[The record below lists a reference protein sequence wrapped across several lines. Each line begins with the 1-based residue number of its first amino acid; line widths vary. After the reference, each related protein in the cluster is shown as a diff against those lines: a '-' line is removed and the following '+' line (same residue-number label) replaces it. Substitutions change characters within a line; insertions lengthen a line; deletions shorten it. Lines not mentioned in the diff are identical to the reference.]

1 MVFIKGGRNQFL
13 DWLGRRITSRALAD
27 LEISYMDFMDQYL
40 QSKDLLT
47 DSIYEADPEVFD
59 YVVVFLRKDD
69 EFYWLN
75 IQKNGHLVKVM
86 NAYFSYL
93 GLSIRLDG
101 ERITPQQKQA
111 FRRRQKEFIPAGRE
125 PDYSREPA
133 VMKEVVD
140 KKKVTQVQI
149 QKAATKEAISEDTAG
164 EAKRKF
170 SELISEKVLK
180 AAGEESGPA
189 AEDEEMSHAE
199 QETAAVQEEGVAPC
213 VEDFIPRSMQIHMGD
228 AMETGEACF
237 WEPNN
242 TDRVFHMNMG
252 IIGTMGTGKTQFT
265 KSLMT
270 QLALGREEN
279 FDGTKAPGILIFDY
293 KGDYNESKKDF
304 VEAAH
309 ARVLKPYHLPFN
321 PLALIETR
329 TFRPLLPT
337 HTANAFKDTIA
348 KVYHLGPK
356 QQSILFKCIMDAYK
370 MRGIL
375 PEKPATW
382 KKTPPTISLVNRLY
396 QQDDAIAKKDSLSAA
411 MEKLEMFEIFEK
423 DPSRTVSLFDMVE
436 GVVVVDLSGYDPD
449 IQSLI
454 VAITLNL
461 FYSQMVATG
470 SSSLK
475 DHYRQVTKL
484 ILVDEADNF
493 MSEDFPSLKKI
504 MKEGREFGV
513 GVVLA
518 TQSMKHFETAD
529 NSYEDYILTWVVHN
543 VSDLREKDVDFV
555 FRVPPKGS
563 REKEIYNAI
572 KKLEKFQSI
581 VKIGNEEPVRIRDRA
596 FWELYRDMKK

>member
-1 MVFIKGGRNQFL
+1 MTYDTDRRSGFREWI
-13 DWLGRRITSRALAD
+13 GRRISSRALLD
-27 LEISYMDFMDQYL
+27 LEMTYTDFADQYL
-40 QSKDLLT
+40 QTKDLLAG
-47 DSIYEADPEVFD
+47 SIYEAEPEVFD
-59 YVVVFLRKDD
+59 FVCGFLRDD
-69 EFYWLN
+69 RDFYWMN
-75 IQKNGHLVKVM
+75 VQKNGHLVKAL
-86 NAYFSYL
+86 NSYFRYL
-93 GLSIRLDG
+93 GLSLHLDG
-101 ERITPQQKQA
+101 EKITPQQKQE
-111 FRRRQKEFIPAGRE
+111 FRKRQKETAPASPAGE
-125 PDYSREPA
+125 KKTVNAFGFSVPSRKNPVLEEA
-133 VMKEVVD
+133 VD
-140 KKKVTQVQI
+140 HQRVTQVQAREE
-149 QKAATKEAISEDTAG
+149 KRPVPAEKE
-164 EAKRKF
+164 KN
-170 SELISEKVLK
+170 
-180 AAGEESGPA
+180 A
-189 AEDEEMSHAE
+189 AEDPASGADAEEIREAAAE
-199 QETAAVQEEGVAPC
+199 KAAEEIPVPE
-213 VEDFIPRSMQIHMGD
+213 VREDFVPRSMQICMGD
-228 AMETGEACF
+228 VLETGEAYY

-270 QLALGREEN
+270 QLALGGKDN
-279 FDGTKAPGILIFDY
+279 FDGTKAPGLLIFDY

-337 HTANAFKDTIA
+337 HTANAFKDTISR
-348 KVYHLGPK
+348 VYHLGPK

-382 KKTPPTISLVNRLY
+382 KKTPPTLSLVNRLY
-396 QQDDAIAKKDSLSAA
+396 QQDDTVTKKDSLSAA

-423 DPSRTVSLFDMVE
+423 DPSKTVSLFDMVE
-436 GVVVVDLSGYDPD
+436 GVVVIDLSGYDPD

-475 DHYRQVTKL
+475 EHFRQVTRL

-518 TQSMKHFETAD
+518 TQSMKHFETTD

-555 FRVPPKGS
+555 FRVPPKGN
-563 REKEIYNAI
+563 REKELYNTI

-581 VKIGNEEPVRIRDRA
+581 VKVGNEEPVRIRDRA
-596 FWELYRDMKK
+596 FWELYRDMKKQR

>member
-1 MVFIKGGRNQFL
+1 
-13 DWLGRRITSRALAD
+13 
-27 LEISYMDFMDQYL
+27 
-40 QSKDLLT
+40 
-47 DSIYEADPEVFD
+47 
-59 YVVVFLRKDD
+59 
-69 EFYWLN
+69 
-75 IQKNGHLVKVM
+75 
-86 NAYFSYL
+86 
-93 GLSIRLDG
+93 
-101 ERITPQQKQA
+101 
-111 FRRRQKEFIPAGRE
+111 
-125 PDYSREPA
+125 
-133 VMKEVVD
+133 
-140 KKKVTQVQI
+140 
-149 QKAATKEAISEDTAG
+149 
-164 EAKRKF
+164 
-170 SELISEKVLK
+170 
-180 AAGEESGPA
+180 
-189 AEDEEMSHAE
+189 
-199 QETAAVQEEGVAPC
+199 
-213 VEDFIPRSMQIHMGD
+213 
-228 AMETGEACF
+228 
-237 WEPNN
+237 
-242 TDRVFHMNMG
+242 
-252 IIGTMGTGKTQFT
+252 
-265 KSLMT
+265 
-270 QLALGREEN
+270 
-279 FDGTKAPGILIFDY
+279 
-293 KGDYNESKKDF
+293 
-304 VEAAH
+304 
-309 ARVLKPYHLPFN
+309 
-321 PLALIETR
+321 
-329 TFRPLLPT
+329 
-337 HTANAFKDTIA
+337 
-348 KVYHLGPK
+348 
-356 QQSILFKCIMDAYK
+356 MDAYK

>member
-1 MVFIKGGRNQFL
+1 MAFVTDRRNHFL

-27 LEISYMDFMDQYL
+27 LEISYMDLMDQYL

-47 DSIYEADPEVFD
+47 DSVYEADPEVFD
-59 YVVVFLRKDD
+59 YVADFLQKND

-93 GLSIRLDG
+93 GLSVHMEG
-101 ERITPQQKQA
+101 ERVTPQQKQA
-111 FRRRQKEFIPAGRE
+111 FRKRQKEQAAGSGRADLRPRQNPSVVRE
-125 PDYSREPA
+125 A
-133 VMKEVVD
+133 VD
-140 KKKVTQVQI
+140 KEEVTQAQM
-149 QKAATKEAISEDTAG
+149 QKASEEETGPAEPVREERQILSSVPGKKQETAG
-164 EAKRKF
+164 EERIP
-170 SELISEKVLK
+170 E
-180 AAGEESGPA
+180 A
-189 AEDEEMSHAE
+189 AEEKKSAAEEKAE
-199 QETAAVQEEGVAPC
+199 EVPVPSAR
-213 VEDFIPRSMQIHMGD
+213 EDFVPRSMQICMGD
-228 AMETGEACF
+228 VMETGEAYY

-270 QLALGREEN
+270 QLALGGKDN
-279 FDGTKAPGILIFDY
+279 FDGTKAPGLLIFDY

-337 HTANAFKDTIA
+337 HTANAFKDTISR
-348 KVYHLGPK
+348 VYHLGPK
-356 QQSILFKCIMDAYK
+356 QQSILFRCIMDAYK

-382 KKTPPTISLVNRLY
+382 KKTPPTLSLVNRLY
-396 QQDDAIAKKDSLSAA
+396 QQDDTVAKKDSLSAA

-423 DPSRTVSLFDMVE
+423 DPSKTVSLFDMVE
-436 GVVVVDLSGYDPD
+436 GVVVIDLSGYDPD

-475 DHYRQVTKL
+475 EHFRQVTKL

-529 NSYEDYILTWVVHN
+529 NSYEDYILTWVCGKRTLILC
-543 VSDLREKDVDFV
+543 S
-555 FRVPPKGS
+555 GS
-563 REKEIYNAI
+563 RPRETGKRNYIT
-572 KKLEKFQSI
+572 QS
-581 VKIGNEEPVRIRDRA
+581 KNWRNSRA
-596 FWELYRDMKK
+596 L